1 MFVDFGVVRVAMF
14 VSPGLQASICKG
26 KLFEKVLSK
35 TFRETIPRS
44 ELVNF
49 RKFDRQNFTVTA
61 EFISTM
67 NKCT

>member
-1 MFVDFGVVRVAMF
+1 MRNVKQVSGVISLIISCV
-14 VSPGLQASICKG
+14 GG
-26 KLFEKVLSK
+26 KVFEKVLSK

-44 ELVNF
+44 KLGNF

-61 EFISTM
+61 EFISTL